1 MEEVIG
7 AGPMTAGSEFAPPA
21 WMANP
26 HLQSLLAS
34 SALRR
39 PLVERRADA
48 LIRASRA
55 MLFDGGDGAR
65 LHGWYAE
72 PVTGRARG
80 LAVLIH
86 GWEGSGNSL
95 YLLSAATRLYA
106 EGWAVLRLHLRDHGP
121 THHLN
126 SGIFH
131 SNRIGEVTAAVA
143 HAAQVLPHR
152 PLCLG
157 GFSLGGNFALRVAV
171 RAPAAGIPLARVMAV
186 CAVLDPHSTLT
197 AMEQGPE
204 IYEAYFMRKWR
215 QSLAIKARRFPDLYR
230 FGDTRRFRGLRE
242 MTSFF
247 VAGYT
252 EYRDMGEYLSGYA
265 VTGRALADL
274 SVPTWLVNAG
284 DDPVI
289 PARDLDRLTR
299 SGALSV
305 LATRQGGHCGFL
317 PSPFGDSWIDGR
329 MAEYFARATG

>member
-1 MEEVIG
+1 VEEVIS
-7 AGPMTAGSEFAPPA
+7 AGPVSVGSDFVAPA
-21 WMANP
+21 WMASP

-34 SALRR
+34 SPLRR
-39 PLVERRADA
+39 PLVERRADE

-55 MLFDGGDGAR
+55 MIFDGGDGAR
-65 LHGWYAE
+65 LHGWYAQPQAE
-72 PVTGRARG
+72 QLRG
-80 LAVLIH
+80 LAVLLH

-95 YLLSAATRLYA
+95 YLLSAASRLYA

-126 SGIFH
+126 AGIFH
-131 SNRIGEVTAAVA
+131 SNRIAEVTAAVA

-171 RAPAAGIPLARVMAV
+171 RAPSAGIPLARVMAV
-186 CAVLDPHSTLT
+186 CAVLDPHSTLA

-215 QSLAIKARRFPDLYR
+215 QSLAIKARCFPDRYR
-230 FGDTRRFRGLRE
+230 FGDLRRFRGLRE

-252 EYRDMGEYLSGYA
+252 RFRDLGEYLSGYA
-265 VTGRALADL
+265 VTGGALAGL
-274 SVPTWLVNAG
+274 TVPTWLVNTA

-289 PARDLDRLTR
+289 PARDLERLAR
-299 SGALSV
+299 PAALSV
-305 LATRQGGHCGFL
+305 LETRRGGHCGFL
-317 PSPFGDSWIDGR
+317 ASPFGDSWIDAR
-329 MAEYFARATG
+329 MAEYFARAGA